1 MSAVCVCVCVCVCEV
16 SWRGKKIEVEMEK
29 VKRERERERESWRND
44 PEWTRSLEEKEK
56 EGRSRKGVAYVGG
69 GEIPRE

>member
-1 MSAVCVCVCVCVCEV
+1 MSAVCVCVCRCVCEV

-29 VKRERERERESWRND
+29 VERESERESWRND

-56 EGRSRKGVAYVGG
+56 EGRSRKGVGYVGG

>member
-1 MSAVCVCVCVCVCEV
+1 MSAVCVCVCVCMCVCEV

-29 VKRERERERESWRND
+29 VERESERESWRND

-56 EGRSRKGVAYVGG
+56 EGRSRKGVGYVGG
-69 GEIPRE
+69 GEKT